1 MKIQRDVAVPTRLG
15 SEVSVNL
22 FTPDGDGPWP
32 VIATMSPYG
41 KDVHWPE
48 RYPLYA
54 QADQEPHAV
63 WETPS
68 PEWWTTRGYAVV
80 RADSPGTGK
89 SPGTLDLLGPTE
101 VGGFYDVI
109 EWAGLQPW
117 STGRVGSLG
126 ISWLAMLQWL
136 VAAQRPPHLAAIVPW
151 EGASDAYREFG
162 RHGGILAN
170 RFLTLWWEKQIAP
183 QLFDA
188 TAERVELFGEM
199 QKREFIDDWYR
210 ERTAVLENI
219 EVPVLAVGNWGS
231 LHLHQRG
238 IVEGFLRTGSSQ
250 RQLIITAGTH
260 IGPFYEPWAKERQL
274 RFLDRWLKGV
284 ANGAENDAP
293 VRLAVR
299 VGHDVVWRD
308 ESAWPIARTRWRRL
322 HLDAASGSMGDDPPL
337 DEAGASY
344 PANDGELAFTFVAE
358 REVEFTGP
366 MAARLWMSST
376 GHDLDVFLHFHVV
389 GRDGAIRVGVGPQGA
404 PIPLAMGWLR
414 TSHRELDAGRS
425 EPWRPVHRHATPS
438 SLIPG
443 EPVALDVEIWPTSI
457 TLAAGERLIL
467 RVRASDDDL
476 GVISHDDPRD
486 RGGLRSFITTL
497 HAGGRFDSFLLVPE
511 IPPAE
516 ICPSTVGMDAS

>member
-1 MKIQRDVAVPTRLG
+1 MKIQRDIAVPTRLG
-15 SEVSVNL
+15 SIVSVNVFL
-22 FTPDGDGPWP
+22 PDGVGPWP

-41 KDVHWPE
+41 KDVHWPD
-48 RYPLYA
+48 RYPLYD

-68 PEWWTTRGYAVV
+68 PQWWTAQGYAIV

-89 SPGTLDLLGPTE
+89 SPGKLDLLGPTE

-109 EWAGLQPW
+109 EWAGVQPW

-170 RFLTLWWEKQIAP
+170 RFLKLWWDKQIAP

-188 TAERVELFGEM
+188 VAERVELFDEM
-199 QKREFIDDWYR
+199 QQREFVDDWYR
-210 ERTAVLENI
+210 ERTPVLENI
-219 EVPVLAVGNWGS
+219 AVPVLAAGNWGS

-238 IVEGFLRTGSSQ
+238 IVEGFLRVGSPQ
-250 RQLIITAGTH
+250 RQLIVTAGTH
-260 IGPFYEPWAKERQL
+260 IGPFYEPWAKERQR
-274 RFLDRWLKGV
+274 RFLDRWLKDI

-308 ESAWPIARTRWRRL
+308 EVEWPIARTRWRRL
-322 HLDAASGSMGDDPPL
+322 HLHAATGALTDDTSP
-337 DEAGASY
+337 DEASVSY
-344 PANDGELAFTFVAE
+344 SANDGELQFVFATD
-358 REVEFTGP
+358 REVELTGP
-366 MAARLWMSST
+366 MAAHLWMSST
-376 GHDLDVFLHFHVV
+376 GHDLDVFLHFQVID
-389 GRDGAIRVGVGPQGA
+389 RSGAIRVGIGPQGA

-414 TSHRELDAGRS
+414 ASHRELDPSRS
-425 EPWRPVHRHATPS
+425 RPWRPVHHHARP
-438 SLIPG
+438 LPLVPG

-457 TLAAGERLIL
+457 TLAAGERLVM

-476 GVISHDDPRD
+476 GVISHDDAHDRD
-486 RGGLRSFITTL
+486 GLRAFSTTI
-497 HAGGRFDSFLLVPE
+497 HTGGRFDTFLLVPE
-511 IPPAE
+511 IPAAR
-516 ICPSTVGMDAS
+516 I